1 MSTRNSANGML
12 RCGELAERAGISPD
26 SLRYYERLRL
36 MPPVQRSAAGYR
48 LFPPEALGRLQL
60 IRGALSIG
68 FSVREL
74 AEILRERDSGAA
86 PCHKVRKATAEKLA
100 AIEARV
106 RALQSLRR
114 DLRKQLAVWDKL
126 LANTPR
132 NQPSHLLEN
141 LAAHMKNHAR
151 AAQFSALTHESKR
164 KVRHR

>member
-1 MSTRNSANGML
+1 ML
-12 RCGELAERAGISPD
+12 RCGELAARAGISPD

-36 MPPVQRSAAGYR
+36 MPPVQRSATGYR

-74 AEILRERDSGAA
+74 AEVLTERDSGAA
-86 PCHKVRKATAEKLA
+86 PCHRVRKAAAEKLA
-100 AIEARV
+100 GIEARI
-106 RALQSLRR
+106 RGLQSLRR

-132 NQPSHLLEN
+132 NQQSHLLEN
-141 LAAHMKNHAR
+141 LAAHVKGHAR
-151 AAQFSALTHESKR
+151 ARRFSALARESQR
-164 KVRHR
+164 KARHR

>member
-1 MSTRNSANGML
+1 MSTRNSGNGML
-12 RCGELAERAGISPD
+12 RCGELAARAGISAD

-36 MPPVQRSAAGYR
+36 MPPAQRSAGGYR

-74 AEILRERDSGAA
+74 ATILGERDRGAA
-86 PCHKVRKATAEKLA
+86 PCNKVRKAAAEKLTE
-100 AIEARV
+100 IEARI

-126 LANTPR
+126 LANTPPK
-132 NQPSHLLEN
+132 QQSHLLEN
-141 LAAHMKNHAR
+141 LTAHMKSHAR
-151 AAQFSALTHESKR
+151 GTRFSALARESKT

>member
-1 MSTRNSANGML
+1 MSTRNSASGML

-100 AIEARV
+100 AIEARI
-106 RALQSLRR
+106 RALRSLRR
-114 DLRKQLAVWDKL
+114 DLRKQLAV
-126 LANTPR
+126 
-132 NQPSHLLEN
+132 
-141 LAAHMKNHAR
+141 
-151 AAQFSALTHESKR
+151 
-164 KVRHR
+164 

>member
-1 MSTRNSANGML
+1 MGIRNSVNGTL
-12 RCGELAERAGISPD
+12 RSGELAAQAGISPD

-36 MPPVQRSAAGYR
+36 MPPVPRSAAGYR

-74 AEILRERDSGAA
+74 AEILTERDRGSA
-86 PCHKVRKATAEKLA
+86 PCPKVRKAAAEKLA
-100 AIEARV
+100 GIEARI

-132 NQPSHLLEN
+132 NQQSHLLEN
-141 LAAHMKNHAR
+141 LAAHMKGLAR
-151 AAQFSALTHESKR
+151 TTRFSALTRTSQR
-164 KVRHR
+164 KAGHP